1 MVVLEGGAVSYER
14 GTPVVRVTTQVKVM
28 TPVKREEC
36 CVLAA
41 KSFKSRGDPPR
52 ASKSQQVMRPKSEF

>member
-1 MVVLEGGAVSYER
+1 
-14 GTPVVRVTTQVKVM
+14 VKVM

-41 KSFKSRGDPPR
+41 KSLKSRGDPR
-52 ASKSQQVMRPKSEF
+52 ASKKSAGYEAQ